1 MIPIKNLNKKE
12 LKNISSIAADG
23 FKNNPGF
30 KLWGNDAERRKRI
43 LTDFFFIAFEQLV
56 PSNMV
61 YATSE
66 NYEGI
71 CAFWTKGS
79 SLSIR
84 QKIKLVKLIRFFSF
98 KQMKQIAEQSS
109 QIKRAE
115 DYAKNED
122 DYLFVF
128 MVVVQD
134 EYKHQGYMRQMME
147 FLLKESKKRDVIC
160 ILETDSKRNQEI
172 YEHFGMNTIDIQ
184 RISEDLTYYILQFK

>member
-1 MIPIKNLNKKE
+1 MIPIKNLSKKE
-12 LKNISSIAADG
+12 LKDISSIAADG
-23 FKNNPGF
+23 FKNNPAF
-30 KLWGNDAERRKRI
+30 KFWGNDAARRKRV
-43 LTDFFFIAFEQLV
+43 LTEFFFIAFEQLV

-98 KQMKQIAEQSS
+98 KQMQQISQQSS
-109 QIKRAE
+109 KIKRAE
-115 DYAKNED
+115 DYAKDED

-134 EYKHQGYMRQMME
+134 EYQRQGYMRKMVE
-147 FLLKESKKRDVIC
+147 FLLQKSKERNIIC

-184 RISEDLTYYILQFK
+184 QISPDLTYYILQFQ